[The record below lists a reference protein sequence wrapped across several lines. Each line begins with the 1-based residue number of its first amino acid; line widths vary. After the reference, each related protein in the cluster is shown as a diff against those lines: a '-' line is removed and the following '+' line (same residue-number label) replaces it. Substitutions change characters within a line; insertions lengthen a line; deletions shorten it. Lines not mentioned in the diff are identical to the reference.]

1 MAGPLSEV
9 QLASLPRCFRILV
22 VCGPTGSGKSRIIG
36 QLLQHFKLQE
46 KQDDIIFKDNEA
58 VCGHADLGD
67 DFLEKLQAVGL
78 NSVPS
83 WLKPA
88 RCLSMGQRQRIES
101 AIRASRNGDDGI
113 VFDDFCAYVD
123 DQSSFSC
130 AASIWRLVKN
140 NNGMNY
146 VIVGTSRSQLIPYL
160 GADIVIEAATGQI
173 LLNPLPFHERKLTV
187 KMLPDEKLRFQFGKD
202 QTQWHGVADE
212 QPMQQTENYKRQAT
226 KVPFASSE
234 KRYTSS
240 VTMTSRTAEASEAFD
255 LDFNGTVN
263 QVVQVLQPRHLPDSW
278 SIGALCGP
286 SGSGKSVNMRNLG
299 CEVVIQW
306 RHGTPI
312 HEQADSAL
320 LDIVLLPLA
329 AQQRCYDDL
338 STGQKMQADLARQLA
353 AGGRILVDEFTSVL
367 DRTLAAALCISV
379 ESYVRRMNLQLIVAT
394 VHLDILQQLQPDWY
408 FRSDSAQLMT
418 FSKGTCDRPAV
429 PAPCMDYFRPPVRS
443 FTVSQLG
450 GAKRTKEVFQAHFAQ
465 HHYLKQGLP
474 AMWGLIVRDESGT
487 AVAFHAVAWFTGCKA
502 PREARVVVLP
512 EYQGMGLGTRL
523 SDLVGQLCLQSGY
536 TMYAKTKHPRLGGYR
551 NHRSDI
557 WRPTA
562 GNEKVASHSLQSSLR
577 DMKERNK
584 QVKGQQTL
592 SFAPPK
598 QVTLDVQ
605 DVEPQRKC
613 FSHVYVGCSQEKP
626 ISTPKRKTATVETE
640 DAASSGKKC
649 PNPRRSRK
657 KKAMVEE

>member
-1 MAGPLSEV
+1 MSPRLVVPSSRAAKDGDRARFAITFGKVEQARSRVTFHPHKGVRSLNHGGMRRTWAFRLCPSWMTSCPNCQVCRSAIAPWRQDPEGAISATSDHFQRPFWPRRTSADLVGCDLEKKSHKTHSAMAGPLSEV

-101 AIRASRNGDDGI
+101 AIRASRNGEDGI

-234 KRYTSS
+234 KRYTST

-255 LDFNGTVN
+255 LEFNGTVN

-278 SIGALCGP
+278 SIGAFCGP

-512 EYQGMGLGTRL
+512 EYQGMGLGTPSASRRL
-523 SDLVGQLCLQSGY
+523 SQ
-536 TMYAKTKHPRLGGYR
+536 P
-551 NHRSDI
+551 
-557 WRPTA
+557 
-562 GNEKVASHSLQSSLR
+562 
-577 DMKERNK
+577 
-584 QVKGQQTL
+584 
-592 SFAPPK
+592 
-598 QVTLDVQ
+598 
-605 DVEPQRKC
+605 
-613 FSHVYVGCSQEKP
+613 SQ
-626 ISTPKRKTATVETE
+626 
-640 DAASSGKKC
+640 
-649 PNPRRSRK
+649 
-657 KKAMVEE
+657 